1 MQLAGA
7 PSVLSPRR
15 NVAKR
20 NDLHKRPC
28 NPASRPCVDGPFVK
42 NCGRLSASPFKKCYI
57 AEASVLIPQF
67 WVVVNVHVK
76 WVPRRAH
83 PHASQKIRASP
94 SRIPPETLFIFFL
107 GKNGI
112 YRCLLSGMAWST
124 RPNILRRVPNQVA
137 LREEILHRRH
147 KTSQRGGST
156 GAELVAVLVREPRWL
171 RPLWASYQMPY
182 FLNTPQ
188 QFHTSRKHFGC
199 NTEEKSHSVRAARGQ
214 ENDVSEWFLVLY
226 AD

>member
-42 NCGRLSASPFKKCYI
+42 NCGRLSASPFRKCYI

-67 WVVVNVHVK
+67 GVVVNVHVK

-107 GKNGI
+107 QDAWPTAQ
-112 YRCLLSGMAWST
+112 MAWHLSLPAFWYGLVHASKHPAS
-124 RPNILRRVPNQVA
+124 RPKPSCT
-137 LREEILHRRH
+137 
-147 KTSQRGGST
+147 TS
-156 GAELVAVLVREPRWL
+156 
-171 RPLWASYQMPY
+171 
-182 FLNTPQ
+182 
-188 QFHTSRKHFGC
+188 
-199 NTEEKSHSVRAARGQ
+199 
-214 ENDVSEWFLVLY
+214 
-226 AD
+226 